1 MRILVLKMQSANW
14 IFDWFMYRII
24 EAKTLTHT
32 LIEFV
37 LILYILITLILWLAG
52 VNPRR
57 RKGEA
62 ILGIALLI
70 VFESLF

>member
-24 EAKTLTHT
+24 EAKALAHT
-32 LIEFV
+32 LIEFI
-37 LILYILITLILWLAG
+37 LILYILITMILWLAG

-62 ILGIALLI
+62 ILAIALLI
-70 VFESLF
+70 LFESLF